1 MATCNQQYTWLRS
14 RQMLN
19 MITMKKPCKPD
30 DTTSAFTAVAVKKAP
45 QKPVNTTRAKIKRV
59 IREIAAERARQH
71 A

>member
-1 MATCNQQYTWLRS
+1 
-14 RQMLN
+14 MLN